1 MRLPAIGR
9 LLNWKHARTVIQIP
23 LLIVAGLI
31 ILDGFIGPANAP
43 DNLAGVVP
51 WVHWRGFVVLAL
63 LIVGNLF
70 CMGCPFMLVRR
81 PAKRWLPASRN
92 WPSWL
97 PGKWLAVALLIAFFW
112 SYEAFDLWAS
122 PWWTAWVAV
131 GYFGAAFIVDGF
143 FKGAAF
149 CKHLCPIGQFHFV
162 NSMASPF
169 EVRVRELDTC
179 QSCRTKDCIAGRHD
193 PKSGKLLQSGCEL
206 YLFQQRKA
214 GNLDCTFC
222 LDCIQ
227 ACPYDNV
234 GIIARNPLD
243 EFRRDANRSGIG
255 KLSERPDYALLAL
268 VLVFG
273 SLLNAFGMV
282 GPVFHFERW
291 LAGIL
296 GLESEPAVL
305 AIVFLG
311 GLVIIPALLVLY
323 AAWAS
328 RVLVRVDQPLLP
340 VVSRFSFGL
349 VPLGFAMWVAHYG
362 FHFFTGALTIVP
374 VVQGVLLDVG
384 IDVLGE
390 PRRDLAAIL
399 PQSIIDMVELVVLQL
414 GLLVTLAACYRISSS
429 VYGRRLA
436 LRGVIPW
443 AVLALL
449 IFGAANWLMAQPM
462 EMRGTFLS

>member
-1 MRLPAIGR
+1 M
-9 LLNWKHARTVIQIP
+9 
-23 LLIVAGLI
+23 I
-31 ILDGFIGPANAP
+31 ILDGFIGPSNAP
-43 DNLAGVVP
+43 DNFAGVLP

-63 LIVGNLF
+63 LVCGNLF

-81 PAKRWLPASRN
+81 PAKRWLPAGWN
-92 WPSWL
+92 WPAWI
-97 PGKWLAVALLIAFFW
+97 PGKWLAIVLLIVFFW
-112 SYEAFDLWAS
+112 AYEAYDLWAS
-122 PWWTAWVAV
+122 PWLTAWVAV
-131 GYFGAAFIVDGF
+131 GYFAAAFVVDGF

-169 EVRVRELDTC
+169 EVRVRDHTACE
-179 QSCRTKDCIAGRHD
+179 SCRTKDCIAGRHD
-193 PKSGKLLQSGCEL
+193 PATGALVQNGCEL
-206 YLFQQRKA
+206 YLFQQRKT

-255 KLSERPDYALLAL
+255 RLSERPDYALLAL

-273 SLLNAFGMV
+273 SLVNAFGMV
-282 GPVFHFERW
+282 SPVFRFERW
-291 LAGIL
+291 LAGQLRLDSEPVIL
-296 GLESEPAVL
+296 GL
-305 AIVFLG
+305 VFLI
-311 GLVIIPALLVLY
+311 GLVLIPVALVAY

-328 RVLVRVDQPLLP
+328 RLLTRTAQPLVPLI
-340 VVSRFSFGL
+340 SRFSFGL
-349 VPLGFAMWVAHYG
+349 VPLGFGMWIAHYG

-374 VVQGVLLDVG
+374 VIQGFALDLG
-384 IDVLGE
+384 IDRLGE
-390 PRRDLAAIL
+390 PRRDLAEIL
-399 PQSIIDMVELVVLQL
+399 PRSLIDLVELIVLQL
-414 GLLVTLAACYRISSS
+414 GLLVTLAACYWISRDTFGSS
-429 VYGRRLA
+429 KA

-462 EMRGTFLS
+462 EMRGTFLN

>member
-1 MRLPAIGR
+1 M
-9 LLNWKHARTVIQIP
+9 LNWKHARTVIQLP
-23 LLIVAGLI
+23 LLAIAALIV
-31 ILDGFIGPANAP
+31 LDGFIGPSNAP
-43 DNLAGVVP
+43 DNFAGVLP

-63 LIVGNLF
+63 LVFGNLF

-81 PAKRWLPASRN
+81 PAKRWLPARWN
-92 WPSWL
+92 WPAWI
-97 PGKWLAVALLIAFFW
+97 PGKWLAIALLIVFFW

-131 GYFGAAFIVDGF
+131 GYFGAAFAVDGL

-169 EVRVRELDTC
+169 EVKVREYTTC
-179 QSCRTKDCIAGRHD
+179 QSCTTKDCIAGRHD
-193 PKSGKLLQSGCEL
+193 PATGRLVQSGCEL

-227 ACPYDNV
+227 ACPHDNV

-255 KLSERPDYALLAL
+255 KLSERLDYALLAL

-282 GPVFHFERW
+282 GPVFRFERW
-291 LAGIL
+291 LAGVL

-305 AIVFLG
+305 ALVFIA
-311 GLVIIPALLVLY
+311 GLVVMPAGLVVCAGWTSHLLTR
-323 AAWAS
+323 S
-328 RVLVRVDQPLLP
+328 TRPLLP
-340 VVSRFSFGL
+340 LISRFSFGL

-362 FHFFTGALTIVP
+362 FHFFTGALTVVP
-374 VVQGVLLDVG
+374 VTQAFLLDIG
-384 IDVLGE
+384 IDLLGE
-390 PRRDLAAIL
+390 PRRELAAL
-399 PQSIIDMVELVVLQL
+399 LSQSMIDMIELIVLQL
-414 GLLVTLAACYRISSS
+414 GLLATLAATYVISRDTF
-429 VYGRRLA
+429 GRPRA
-436 LRGVIPW
+436 LRGALPW

-449 IFGAANWLMAQPM
+449 IFIAANWLMAQPM